1 MKNRTDEFYESIYW
15 SEVRAIVKERDLQ
28 KCVICDTDY
37 GLHVHHKNYDF
48 KENEEHLNLDKLVTL
63 CGNCHKAFHNSNTAT
78 RLRINT
84 KVITVKND
92 ERFGII
98 GMNLITNSE
107 LTAGEKVLL
116 MYYSSFVNSKNGE
129 STHLFRDKEVAK
141 EMQTS
146 MANIRRLK
154 QGLSKKG
161 YLLTIKQGYTQNYY
175 YLIGKDAVNEYLA
188 KKESK

>member
-1 MKNRTDEFYESIYW
+1 MNNC
-15 SEVRAIVKERDLQ
+15 IVKVV
-28 KCVICDTDY
+28 KTI
-37 GLHVHHKNYDF
+37 
-48 KENEEHLNLDKLVTL
+48 LDKN
-63 CGNCHKAFHNSNTAT
+63 GIPKE
-78 RLRINT
+78 
-84 KVITVKND
+84 
-92 ERFGII
+92 ERFGMIGKEII
-98 GMNLITNSE
+98 VNSE

-175 YLIGKDAVNEYLA
+175 YLIGKDAVNKYLV
-188 KKESK
+188 KKGN

>member
-1 MKNRTDEFYESIYW
+1 MIGKEI
-15 SEVRAIVKERDLQ
+15 IV
-28 KCVICDTDY
+28 
-37 GLHVHHKNYDF
+37 
-48 KENEEHLNLDKLVTL
+48 
-63 CGNCHKAFHNSNTAT
+63 
-78 RLRINT
+78 
-84 KVITVKND
+84 
-92 ERFGII
+92 
-98 GMNLITNSE
+98 NSE

>member
-1 MKNRTDEFYESIYW
+1 MNNC
-15 SEVRAIVKERDLQ
+15 IVKVV
-28 KCVICDTDY
+28 KTI
-37 GLHVHHKNYDF
+37 
-48 KENEEHLNLDKLVTL
+48 LDKN
-63 CGNCHKAFHNSNTAT
+63 GIPKE
-78 RLRINT
+78 
-84 KVITVKND
+84 
-92 ERFGII
+92 ERFGMIGKEII
-98 GMNLITNSE
+98 VNSE

-146 MANIRRLK
+146 VANIRRLK

-161 YLLTIKQGYTQNYY
+161 YLLTIKQGYTQHYY